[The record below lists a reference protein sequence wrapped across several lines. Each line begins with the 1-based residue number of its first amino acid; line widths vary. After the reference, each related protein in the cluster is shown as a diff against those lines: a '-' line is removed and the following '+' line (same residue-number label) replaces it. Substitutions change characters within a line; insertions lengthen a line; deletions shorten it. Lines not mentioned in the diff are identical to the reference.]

1 MLVSSGSQLSIG
13 SMIECE
19 QRVVGAWHGQKDL
32 IELALRRSLMPGLG
46 VLDDKDHREGDRGHQ
61 GLEDGLPPGAKSGH
75 DADRDSHPAPPMTS
89 TTASGLDA
97 CRSARDSHRLRWER
111 PAGRPA
117 LSTESPLNP

>member
-1 MLVSSGSQLSIG
+1 MLVSSGSQLFIG
-13 SMIECE
+13 SMLECE
-19 QRVVGAWHGQKDL
+19 QGAVGAWHGQKDL
-32 IELALRRSLMPGLG
+32 IELSPRRSLMPGLG

-61 GLEDGLPPGAKSGH
+61 GLEDGLLPGGNSGH
-75 DADRDSHPAPPMTS
+75 DADRDPHPGPAMTS

-111 PAGRPA
+111 PA